1 MPLLLLLPGLLWGS
15 LGAQGQKGN
24 IPDYGLHVQESV
36 TVQEGLCVQVPCTFS
51 YSRDGW
57 ADSTP
62 AHGYWFREGTNALRD
77 APVATNNPQRRVLK
91 ETQGRFLL
99 LGDPK
104 DYNCSLFI
112 RDARKEDQ
120 GKYFYRV
127 ERGGLKY
134 SYIFNF
140 LSVNVSGT
148 LKSGHPVNLNC
159 SVPWACETVKP
170 LTFSWIGG
178 TITSQ
183 GPRNALSS
191 VLTLTPRPQD
201 HGSSLTCRVTFPGV
215 NVNTEKTVQ
224 LSVTYPPQNVSITAF
239 MENGTEYT
247 VQANGTMLRVWQGQ
261 TLRLVCKSDSNPP
274 ANLSWAQE
282 SGIRR
287 PYQHGSSG
295 VLVLPQVDVRDE
307 GVLTCRAQNLLG
319 SQHISLSLWLRMRD
333 PGGGPASSGMVSGAL
348 VGAGVTAVLF
358 LLLGI
363 VGILLRSRR
372 KEMRPAE
379 GPWDTGEEAGPGL
392 KGHVTES
399 LAGHPPPTPASPSSE
414 DQEVHYASLSFQ
426 NPPEPREPQEQEAA
440 GCEYSEIKFQK

>member
-1 MPLLLLLPGLLWGS
+1 
-15 LGAQGQKGN
+15 
-24 IPDYGLHVQESV
+24 
-36 TVQEGLCVQVPCTFS
+36 
-51 YSRDGW
+51 
-57 ADSTP
+57 
-62 AHGYWFREGTNALRD
+62 
-77 APVATNNPQRRVLK
+77 
-91 ETQGRFLL
+91 
-99 LGDPK
+99 
-104 DYNCSLFI
+104 
-112 RDARKEDQ
+112 
-120 GKYFYRV
+120 
-127 ERGGLKY
+127 
-134 SYIFNF
+134 
-140 LSVNVSGT
+140 
-148 LKSGHPVNLNC
+148 
-159 SVPWACETVKP
+159 
-170 LTFSWIGG
+170 
-178 TITSQ
+178 ITSQ

-239 MENGTEYT
+239 MENGTVT

-274 ANLSWAQE
+274 ANLLGSGG
-282 SGIRR
+282 GIRR

-319 SQHISLSLWLRMRD
+319 SQHISLSLWL
-333 PGGGPASSGMVSGAL
+333 ASSGMVSGAL

-372 KEMRPAE
+372 KEVRPAE

-399 LAGHPPPTPASPSSE
+399 LAGHPPPTQASPSSE